1 MFNIVWNNL
10 LQAAWFYIELKDK
23 VKNNI
28 VREDQL
34 ITFKEMISIII
45 HINNR
50 IYKQCFKKQ
59 STNAL
64 VVIKRNNR

>member
-1 MFNIVWNNL
+1 M
-10 LQAAWFYIELKDK
+10 QAAQFYIKLKDE

-34 ITFKEMISIII
+34 TTFKEMINIVI

-50 IYKQCFKKQ
+50 IYKQCFEKQ
-59 STNAL
+59 STNIL
-64 VVIKRNNR
+64 VVIKRNNRWEES